1 MVTAIE
7 VVSTALV
14 PKNTT
19 LLEGDSERRV
29 SALAGAAP
37 SAIALVNAR
46 KIDVITAMI
55 FFKRNPPKI

>member
-1 MVTAIE
+1 MFTAIA
-7 VVSTALV
+7 VVNTALV

-19 LLEGDSERRV
+19 LLEGESERRV
-29 SALAGAAP
+29 SAVAGTAP
-37 SAIALVNAR
+37 SASALVKAR